1 MSSGET
7 TGWQVHAIAQGSGGF
22 LAAAPRGRSASPAVS
37 KFSSSCL
44 DEDAPVPGLVSVPCV
59 CACVQRRLPARRD
72 CGGGMQACPS
82 TTDQQGRCT
91 RCRGQ
96 LIALMK

>member
-59 CACVQRRLPARRD
+59 CVCVCAAPSACPPRLRRRD
-72 CGGGMQACPS
+72 AGLS
-82 TTDQQGRCT
+82 
-91 RCRGQ
+91 
-96 LIALMK
+96 LHH

>member
-59 CACVQRRLPARRD
+59 CVHVCSAVCLPAATAAE
-72 CGGGMQACPS
+72 G
-82 TTDQQGRCT
+82 
-91 RCRGQ
+91 CRPVPPPLTSKVG
-96 LIALMK
+96 AHGVGVS

>member
-1 MSSGET
+1 MWYPHNIQRDPERGRRRLLPMSSGET

-37 KFSSSCL
+37 EFSSFCL

-59 CACVQRRLPARRD
+59 CVRVCSAVCLPA
-72 CGGGMQACPS
+72 A
-82 TTDQQGRCT
+82 T
-91 RCRGQ
+91 
-96 LIALMK
+96 AAE

>member
-59 CACVQRRLPARRD
+59 CVRVCSAVCLPAATAAE
-72 CGGGMQACPS
+72 G
-82 TTDQQGRCT
+82 
-91 RCRGQ
+91 CRPVPPPLTSKVG
-96 LIALMK
+96 AHGVGVS